1 MRATIPTAVVGLGEL
16 ERSAEAGAPDD
27 GAMRERLALMWP
39 GYLANPAAAP
49 PMPALKVSA
58 TASANLFASIHN
70 ELPRLESSLGTIK
83 VPFGFLAGA
92 LSHLPVAAST
102 K

>member
-16 ERSAEAGAPDD
+16 GSSAEAGAPDD
-27 GAMRERLALMWP
+27 GANAGTPRPHVARIPRQP
-39 GYLANPAAAP
+39 GRRPTHAGPES
-49 PMPALKVSA
+49 SA

-70 ELPRLESSLGTIK
+70 ELPRLQSSLGTIK